1 MTQDSNGSSTELYD
15 VAIVGGG
22 PAGLSAAIWLGRYLH
37 SVVLVD
43 SGDPRNWET
52 RSINGFLGL
61 PGIRPPEIRELGRE
75 ECRSLGVTLIDDVAM
90 HAGKAGDDH
99 FTLGLE
105 NRGEVHA
112 RRLLI
117 AIGLRDL
124 WPDVPGLEHIYGAN
138 AHVCPDCDGYACRG
152 LKTVVLGSGRKAVGL
167 ALNLTTWT
175 RDIVICTDGE
185 DPALDRQEY
194 CDKLDALNIPVL
206 TGSIKRVTHTGDRIY
221 SIEFD
226 DGMCMD
232 ADKVFFAI
240 GQAPADAFETGL
252 CSQLGCKRDDAG
264 SVVIDAHGHT
274 SVMNVFAAGDIT
286 PGPQL
291 AVAAAAEGAVAA
303 LAIHKSLV
311 PDARKLEKAGR

>member
-1 MTQDSNGSSTELYD
+1 MTQATDGRSEQYFD

-52 RSINGFLGL
+52 RGINGFLGL
-61 PGIRPPEIRELGRE
+61 PGIRPPEIRERGRE
-75 ECRSLGVTLIDDVAM
+75 ECRSLGVTLIDDVAVRATQ
-90 HAGKAGDDH
+90 HGEEA

-105 NRGEVHA
+105 EHVDVHA
-112 RRLLI
+112 RRLLV

-138 AHVCPDCDGYACRG
+138 AHVCPDCDGYACRDR
-152 LKTVVLGSGRKAVGL
+152 KTVVLGAGRRAVGL
-167 ALNLTTWT
+167 ALTLTTWT

-185 DPALDRQEY
+185 PPELDRPEY
-194 CDKLDALNIPVL
+194 CEKLDALNIPVL
-206 TGSIKRVTHTGDRIY
+206 TEPIKRVTHDGERIY

-226 DGMCMD
+226 NGMCLD

-240 GQAPADAFETGL
+240 GQEPADAFGDGL
-252 CSQLGCKRDDAG
+252 CTQLGCERDEAG
-264 SVVIDAHGHT
+264 SVVVDAHGHT
-274 SVMNVFAAGDIT
+274 SVRNVFAAGDIT

-291 AVAAAAEGAVAA
+291 AV
-303 LAIHKSLV
+303 
-311 PDARKLEKAGR
+311 